1 MCGLCGS
8 FTQKGTVLSKRDR
21 TQRARTLEGLL
32 IANQVRG
39 TDSTGVAAIRYDTKF
54 DLLKAAEEPLK
65 FVARADLQSLLRTDA
80 PLMIGH
86 TRMTSMG
93 NDITDENAHPFVEGN
108 VIGAH
113 NGIIN
118 NYMQLDR
125 TVNVD
130 SQAVFRLLDEH
141 PDAYDFVFP
150 KVSGS
155 AALTW
160 WDARDPEA
168 LFLTAHWNPLSV
180 AIVPRIKTVFWSSVS
195 DHLESILRAS
205 YGSGVT
211 HMEVKK
217 DTIYRLDAEDIY
229 QWQEWEVDFGSESW
243 GGSKH
248 SSNIRVYNHGGYGWE
263 DRDEMDWGTGYVRDD
278 SGAWVPKDMVK
289 GSPDPK
295 ASASSPT
302 VESQAATGSGTSS
315 LPDTMTP
322 EEEERYEEYWDR
334 MFEAGIAY
342 ASSQDNSLS
351 DSEDESRSGSERLHE
366 MSESNFRSKRFG
378 VDDPTMECM
387 YCDRPM
393 GESGVWDDGLQMM
406 LCADCQRWW
415 DLYGEYATNGGPA
428 PYPLAIY
435 KGGEA

>member
-8 FTQKGTVLSKRDR
+8 FTQKGMVLSKRDR

-54 DLLKAAEEPLK
+54 DVLKAAEDPLK

-93 NDITDENAHPFVEGN
+93 NDVTDENAHPFVEGN

-229 QWQEWEVDFGSESW
+229 QWQEWEVEFGAESW

-248 SSNIRVYNHGGYGWE
+248 SSTVRVYQHGGYGWDDSKDNE
-263 DRDEMDWGTGYVRDD
+263 DWGVGYVRD
-278 SGAWVPKDMVK
+278 GTGTWVPK
-289 GSPDPK
+289 GTTSPKEDAP
-295 ASASSPT
+295 SLTVTSP
-302 VESQAATGSGTSS
+302 AATAASTF
-315 LPDTMTP
+315 PDAMTP
-322 EEEERYEEYWDR
+322 EEEERYEEYWNR
-334 MFEAGIAY
+334 MFETE
-342 ASSQDNSLS
+342 SLERNSPRDS
-351 DSEDESRSGSERLHE
+351 DDESESSSEGLHS
-366 MSESNFRSKRFG
+366 MSEKHFQGNRFE
-378 VDDPTMECM
+378 VDDLDGTIECM
-387 YCDRPM
+387 YCDDPM
-393 GESGVWDDGLQMM
+393 GDHGVWDDGLQMM
-406 LCADCQRWW
+406 LCQKCQRWW
-415 DLYGEYATNGGPA
+415 DTYGEYATSGGLP
-428 PYPLAIY
+428 PFPLAVY
-435 KGGEA
+435 KGGQA

>member
-39 TDSTGVAAIRYDTKF
+39 TDSTGVAAINYDTKF
-54 DLLKAAEEPLK
+54 DVLKSAEEPLK
-65 FVARADLQSLLRTDA
+65 FVARSDLQSLLRTDA

-93 NDITDENAHPFVEGN
+93 NDVTDENAHPFVEGN

-130 SQAVFRLLDEH
+130 SQAVFRMLDQH
-141 PDAYDFVFP
+141 PDAYDYVFP

-168 LFLTAHWNPLSV
+168 LFIVAHFNPLSV

-195 DHLESILRAS
+195 DHLESIMRAS
-205 YGSGVT
+205 YGTNVV

-217 DTIYRLDAEDIY
+217 DTVYRLDAEDIY
-229 QWQEWEVDFGSESW
+229 QWQEWEVDFGAEAW
-243 GGSKH
+243 GGNMH
-248 SSNIRVYNHGGYGWE
+248 SSSVRVYNHGGYGW
-263 DRDEMDWGTGYVRDD
+263 DDDERFGSGYVRNE
-278 SGAWVPKDMVK
+278 SGAWVPK
-289 GSPDPK
+289 GTTDPK
-295 ASASSPT
+295 VQTASSLT
-302 VESQAATGSGTSS
+302 VPAAGASTLPESLS
-315 LPDTMTP
+315 
-322 EEEERYEEYWDR
+322 EEEESRYEEYWNR
-334 MFEAGIAY
+334 MFEQGVAYGI
-342 ASSQDNSLS
+342 SQDSQSDSQS
-351 DSEDESRSGSERLHE
+351 DSEEDSSESRGRLHE
-366 MSESNFRSKRFG
+366 LSESNFKSTRFE
-378 VDDPTMECM
+378 VDDLEGTIECM
-387 YCDRPM
+387 YCDGPM
-393 GESGVWDDGLQMM
+393 GHTGVWDDGLQMM
-406 LCADCQRWW
+406 LCDKCQRWW
-415 DLYGEYATNGGPA
+415 DQYGEYATSGGAP

-435 KGGEA
+435 KGGQA